1 MTLTILKFIFIM
13 LKFFVFTDLIN
24 IFIFIWNECYVLQ
37 DYETKL
43 TKHDNFDII
52 PTRNMPIYGILWST
66 QGRKWANRTVLNV
79 QSWDI
84 YAMMMHQMTSVIKN

>member
-1 MTLTILKFIFIM
+1 MRGGT
-13 LKFFVFTDLIN
+13 
-24 IFIFIWNECYVLQ
+24 
-37 DYETKL
+37 
-43 TKHDNFDII
+43 
-52 PTRNMPIYGILWST
+52 LWST